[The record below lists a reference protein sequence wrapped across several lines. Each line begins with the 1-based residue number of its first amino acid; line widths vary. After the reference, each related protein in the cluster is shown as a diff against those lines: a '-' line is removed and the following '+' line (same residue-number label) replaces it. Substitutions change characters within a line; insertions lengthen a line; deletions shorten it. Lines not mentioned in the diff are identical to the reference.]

1 MQRIQ
6 LDPVMVT
13 EVLDAFRSYLDRQ
26 VLTGLNR
33 SLLMMYITAFQ
44 NYLMSAQEADPRQLS
59 LFD

>member
-13 EVLDAFRSYLDRQ
+13 EVLDEFRSYLDRQ

-44 NYLMSAQEADPRQLS
+44 DSLTAQEEDPRQLR

>member
-1 MQRIQ
+1 MQRVQ

-13 EVLDAFRSYLDRQ
+13 EVLEEFRSYLDRQ

-33 SLLMMYITAFQ
+33 SLLMLYITAFQ
-44 NYLMSAQEADPRQLS
+44 ASLTAQEEDPRQLR